1 MLHQPLVS
9 TITTTPT
16 YCGEHDWEDGPAFRA
31 TISQLEAKT
40 SSLKQS
46 VKRILKTATACLQA
60 NQALLRA
67 DEEFMNVLH
76 ETTCT
81 KPLFTHYLDS
91 TLNDMTS
98 ERERLQYSMQT
109 LLIDP
114 LQKLYECDIKK
125 AEHKKRQF
133 EEESKKYYASLSKYL
148 GGKKNETKYRAK
160 KSRYD
165 MIRFDYYAFLTDLH
179 RGKKETELLYHLFSL
194 QKRNHTYYTIVAQN
208 LEKNKSGLDHVAEL
222 IANASKE
229 QAIVSKERLVTRK
242 VLQDAL
248 NQVTT
253 TSYES
258 TSPLSSPV
266 SPRAAPNTPY
276 TVKEEKLNS
285 NKKTT
290 ASSERKFHGIRD
302 LQSNCN
308 RLTTTGR
315 RKEGVLFATSRPLK
329 VNGSDKPPHGVTW
342 HKYWCVLRTGQLCE
356 YSNWKRSPSAHREP
370 LNLRFATVRVA
381 RNTERKFCFEVI
393 TPHFRRLYQAMSQ
406 GDMDDWISTINNAI
420 EGVLNGVGST
430 TDFNHDQNPN
440 EQHQLQQPQPQQRRN
455 SMGGAFVGITT
466 EAKRKFYRHSI
477 GPVKR

>member
-1 MLHQPLVS
+1 MLREPIIS

-16 YCGEHDWEDGPAFRA
+16 SCGEHDWEDGPAFRA
-31 TISQLEAKT
+31 TINQLEAKT

-67 DEEFMNVLH
+67 DKQFMNALH
-76 ETTCT
+76 ETSCT
-81 KPLFTHYLDS
+81 EPLFTHYLDS

-98 ERERLQYSMQT
+98 ERQRLQYSMQT

-114 LQKLYECDIKK
+114 LQKLYECDLKK

-194 QKRNHTYYTIVAQN
+194 QERQYTYYTTVAQN
-208 LEKNKSGLDHVAEL
+208 LEKNKSGLEHVAEL

-229 QAIVSKERLVTRK
+229 QAIVNKERLITRK

-248 NQVTT
+248 DQVATT
-253 TSYES
+253 GYGSS
-258 TSPLSSPV
+258 SPLSSPV
-266 SPRAAPNTPY
+266 SPRAAPNASY
-276 TVKEEKLNS
+276 AVKDEKLNN
-285 NKKTT
+285 NKKISTTT
-290 ASSERKFHGIRD
+290 ATTTSSERKFHGIRD

-315 RKEGVLFATSRPLK
+315 RKEGVLFATSRTLK

-342 HKYWCVLRTGQLCE
+342 HK
-356 YSNWKRSPSAHREP
+356 
-370 LNLRFATVRVA
+370 
-381 RNTERKFCFEVI
+381 
-393 TPHFRRLYQAMSQ
+393 
-406 GDMDDWISTINNAI
+406 
-420 EGVLNGVGST
+420 
-430 TDFNHDQNPN
+430 
-440 EQHQLQQPQPQQRRN
+440 
-455 SMGGAFVGITT
+455 
-466 EAKRKFYRHSI
+466 
-477 GPVKR
+477 